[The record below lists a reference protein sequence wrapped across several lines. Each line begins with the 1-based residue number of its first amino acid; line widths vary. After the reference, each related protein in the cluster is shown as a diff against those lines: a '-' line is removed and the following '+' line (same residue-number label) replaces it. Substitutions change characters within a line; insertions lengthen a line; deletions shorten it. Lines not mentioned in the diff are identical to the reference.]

1 MATYLETMNSGKQ
14 TYSGGIPFP
23 AKLQDSN
30 AASVRIPQNLNFSIP
45 DFVSNIQ
52 GGVSDGIATSF
63 DTLSSAKSGLK
74 SSSSQPSGSSGSF
87 GLSDPGIDYLNADL
101 AKHYGMSAQTAY
113 AEAMSNTAYQRAVK
127 DMKAAGLNP
136 ALLAQSSYAH
146 PASGGFAGSQ
156 ASARSGSGSGSGS
169 SAKSLSKAGLWQG
182 LASLATA
189 GAVFATTKSSTGAV
203 GAAMAAKTLAT
214 VAGQAAKAIAG

>member
-1 MATYLETMNSGKQ
+1 MATYLQSMNSGKQ
-14 TYSGGIPFP
+14 TYTGGIPFA
-23 AKLQDSN
+23 AKLQDAN

-52 GGVSDGIATSF
+52 GGVSDGIASSF

-74 SSSSQPSGSSGSF
+74 SSLSQPSGSSESF
-87 GLSDPGIDYLNADL
+87 GLSDPGIDYYNADL

-136 ALLAQSSYAH
+136 ALLVQHGFAQ

-156 ASARSGSGSGSGS
+156 VGSSYGRSGGS
-169 SAKSLSKAGLWQG
+169 SAKSVSKYSGLWQG

-189 GAVFATTKSSTGAV
+189 GAVFGLTKGSLGAV
-203 GAAMAAKTLAT
+203 GAAVTAKTLAT
-214 VAGQAAKAIAG
+214 VAGQAAKAMAG

>member
-1 MATYLETMNSGKQ
+1 MSTYLERMNSAQ
-14 TYSGGIPFP
+14 STYTGGIPFA
-23 AKLQDSN
+23 AKLQDANS
-30 AASVRIPQNLNFSIP
+30 AAVRIPQNLKFSIP
-45 DFVSNIQ
+45 DIVSNIQ
-52 GGVSDGIATSF
+52 GGVSDGIASSF
-63 DTLSSAKSGLK
+63 DTLSSAKSGFK
-74 SSSSQPSGSSGSF
+74 SDLSMRSENTSSPVVDNS
-87 GLSDPGIDYLNADL
+87 IDYLNADL

-127 DMKAAGLNP
+127 DMQAAGLNP
-136 ALLAQSSYAH
+136 ALLAQSSYAQ

-156 ASARSGSGSGSGS
+156 ASAHSGSGSGS

-189 GAVFATTKSSTGAV
+189 GAVFATTKSSAGAV
-203 GAAMAAKTLAT
+203 GAAMAAKSLAT

>member
-1 MATYLETMNSGKQ
+1 MATYLELMNSGKQ
-14 TYSGGIPFP
+14 TYTGGIPFA

-30 AASVRIPQNLNFSIP
+30 AASVRIPKSLKFSIP
-45 DFVSNIQ
+45 DAILDLQASMNEDIP
-52 GGVSDGIATSF
+52 T
-63 DTLSSAKSGLK
+63 SAKPRLPLYS
-74 SSSSQPSGSSGSF
+74 PSGSSS
-87 GLSDPGIDYLNADL
+87 SSASSPIDYLNADL

-113 AEAMSNTAYQRAVK
+113 AEAMSNTAYQRAVA

-136 ALLAQSSYAH
+136 ALLAQSGYAN

-156 ASARSGSGSGSGS
+156 ASGSSRSGSGFRTAGS
-169 SAKSLSKAGLWQG
+169 SAKSLDSSGLWQG

-189 GAVFATTKSSTGAV
+189 GAVFALTKSTAGAV

-214 VAGQAAKAIAG
+214 VAGQAAKAIAKK